1 MNKLA
6 DLIEQNAET
15 LATVEAVDNGK
26 PYSVALNEDIQE
38 VVGVLRYYAG
48 YADKNFGQVID
59 VGPGKFAYTLKQPLG
74 VCAQIIPWNYPLGM
88 AGWKLGP
95 ALCCGNAVVL
105 KLAEQTPLS
114 MLVMAKLINES
125 GFPPGIINVING
137 YGRVRISVLAVC
149 GGTVANVCTGG
160 WSRPRQAPG
169 RRQGGLHW
177 LYRNRQ
183 GNHEDGIGNPEE
195 YHPGNGWQVTSY
207 RLR

>member
-6 DLIEQNAET
+6 DLVDQNGET
-15 LATVEAVDNGK
+15 LAAVEALDNGK

-74 VCAQIIPWNYPLGM
+74 VCAQIIPWNYPLSM

-95 ALCCGNAVVL
+95 ALCCGNTVVL

-114 MLVMAKLINES
+114 MLVMAKLVNEA
-125 GFPPGIINVING
+125 GFPPGVVNVING
-137 YGRVRISVLAVC
+137 YGRVRYSVLAIY
-149 GGTVANVCTGG
+149 
-160 WSRPRQAPG
+160 SR
-169 RRQGGLHW
+169 
-177 LYRNRQ
+177 
-183 GNHEDGIGNPEE
+183 
-195 YHPGNGWQVTSY
+195 
-207 RLR
+207 

>member
-6 DLIEQNAET
+6 DLVEQNAEI
-15 LATVEAVDNGK
+15 LAAVEALDNGK
-26 PYSVALNEDIQE
+26 PYSVALSEDIQE

-74 VCAQIIPWNYPLGM
+74 VCAQIIPWNFPLGM

-114 MLVMAKLINES
+114 MLVFARLFNEA

-137 YGRVRISVLAVC
+137 YGRVRMSAGKL
-149 GGTVANVCTGG
+149 
-160 WSRPRQAPG
+160 Q
-169 RRQGGLHW
+169 
-177 LYRNRQ
+177 
-183 GNHEDGIGNPEE
+183 
-195 YHPGNGWQVTSY
+195 
-207 RLR
+207 